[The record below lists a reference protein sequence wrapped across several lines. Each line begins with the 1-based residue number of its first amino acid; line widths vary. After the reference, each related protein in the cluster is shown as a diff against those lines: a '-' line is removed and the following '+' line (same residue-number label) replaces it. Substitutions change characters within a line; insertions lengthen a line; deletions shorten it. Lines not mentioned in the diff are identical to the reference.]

1 VELVVVELVESAMG
15 LVIVSIQQIVLIV
28 QSILVVKSIIVLP

>member
-1 VELVVVELVESAMG
+1 VELVESAMG